1 MGLRVR
7 VIRGLVLFGLVLG
20 GVFFGVCAASLTTA
34 GHAVAQV
41 ASSIA
46 VEGNRRVESDTIRS
60 YFSLKPGERLDAA
73 KVDEGIKALI
83 ATGLFSDVRPTWS
96 GGRVIITVVENQV
109 IGRVAFE
116 GNKRVKDEQLTA
128 EIQSKPRG
136 ALSRPVVQSDVQRIV
151 DIYQHSGRFDV
162 RVEPKIIELPN
173 NRVDLVFEIT
183 EGQKTAVR
191 QIVFVGNRTFGNT
204 RLKDVV
210 KTTESGLFSFL
221 KSTDIYDADRVEADR
236 DLL

>member
-20 GVFFGVCAASLTTA
+20 GAFFGVCAASLTTA

-83 ATGLFSDVRPTWS
+83 ATGLFSDARPTWS

-109 IGRVAFE
+109 IGWLVDLLGMPACKDTTASSISDSVASNHTSTE
-116 GNKRVKDEQLTA
+116 
-128 EIQSKPRG
+128 
-136 ALSRPVVQSDVQRIV
+136 LSRGVFEVDARPLTLRAVQSVVRDATSPHSQMTALTINASPSRFNRPV
-151 DIYQHSGRFDV
+151 DGVSLD
-162 RVEPKIIELPN
+162 
-173 NRVDLVFEIT
+173 
-183 EGQKTAVR
+183 
-191 QIVFVGNRTFGNT
+191 
-204 RLKDVV
+204 
-210 KTTESGLFSFL
+210 
-221 KSTDIYDADRVEADR
+221 
-236 DLL
+236 